1 MSFYTALTGLNGAQ
15 ADISATSNNIAN
27 VGTTGFKRSRAE
39 FGDIFATSPLQ
50 NASSSIGSG
59 TILKGIT
66 QQFTQGNIAS
76 SLNALDLAISGQGFF
91 TLKPSVT
98 ATQTV
103 YTRNGSFSVNNE
115 RYVVDSAGQYLMVY
129 PVNPDGSVTAKD
141 LGSAGPLQLP
151 VTAGDNKATEIIN
164 LGVNLPADAEIVPSP
179 ENFPDGYEFDPAN
192 PDTYTNSTSITIFDD
207 LGNPTIATVYYI
219 KTQNA
224 SPEDPTNKYET
235 RLVVNGQIIEPDLV
249 PAVSEAG
256 QQIFIDKFG
265 NQTTEVPL
273 SGYNNENKFSPLYRT
288 DTMNKTVPSQPAS
301 LRGDRSAMEFGDEA
315 DRIVEI
321 VTDPVYFQ
329 ATNEAGNSTVTDTY
343 WGRDF
348 LLINVDNSDSPVSVT
363 IRPGLYNPAQL
374 AAEVERAI
382 NEAYGDDRQIQL
394 SKATDSNLSI
404 DLIRTVDGVPSL
416 LDEPIEVDLFA
427 TSYALPEAIQVSNGS
442 IAGSSVNLTREDFLA
457 HAQLRMNATLDDYLV
472 TNNTTAGTASIN
484 STRHADL
491 NIGSTLFTRA
501 LSGELVSF
509 PTTTQVVEIK
519 RDADAGTLVTASTT
533 NTGGTL
539 ATSRV
544 VGSPSTT
551 ILVGGTWGTDKTVSI
566 SLGSTT
572 VSVTAGADAAATAA
586 AIHAAVG
593 ATSGFTANYTA
604 GGASVTITSTAYDS
618 THNLVYTYNSQ
629 KKPALSVFDAKVD
642 IASVTGRTGVIKLM
656 VPDGKIGTLTS
667 ATSVVLAGNDSTAN
681 LPTGFNGTEF
691 AIVSKFDSPANGGDY
706 IEIDIGQTNLSDAQ
720 ASALA
725 SLDIFGGVSAQV
737 EAFFEGSEMGIDGVF
752 QPYSTKKIVVREIGT
767 AASRSAATATNPGA
781 VFSFVST
788 TNGAVANLE
797 LDVFTATTSW
807 VDERNP
813 PIKISYDASG
823 QNLEFST
830 DRNVLGSAGAGFST
844 FTVFNNQL
852 TSGSNG
858 IGIPAATNR
867 SEAPIRGG
875 EVLEA
880 EAFVATGRE
889 LNADKRFGIKVQ
901 YDNDARA
908 FTIASGSTGEAI
920 GANYAVG
927 VTAPQQA
934 SNIQI
939 GRRAISSTD
948 GSATA
953 NKLLENV
960 LPTEKTIGGGTNFLM
975 GFGTVKKE
983 NVAFVAGKGLAA
995 KPAVAAGSSAQI
1007 PLATA
1012 FRLTSSNDENI
1023 FSISVDGVSATIV
1036 LPPRTYAGSTLA
1048 SALQERINQMSDPI
1062 TGKTIGGVTVRYNP
1076 TSNNLTFTTGTTGIN
1091 STIKVSGPAR
1101 FGLDDVPLG
1110 IGSVPEIFDLQQAVN
1125 ERGEL
1130 LFVDPQGK
1138 VTTAQPDD
1146 SELVSDYY
1154 PLYIKEGEL
1163 TFDKGGRL
1171 ISPKNLV
1178 GYEEQLEGASIT
1190 LKVDYSAS
1198 TQLAQPFGVINISQD
1213 GFTAGR
1219 LDGLEIDSSGTI
1231 RANYT
1236 NGDNNP
1242 LGKIVI
1248 ANFNNQNGLKQVGNA
1263 TYVETA
1269 ISGPPTVG
1277 EAGAEGFGTI
1287 LSGSLERSNVDIT
1300 EELVNLITAQRNY
1313 QASAKAI
1320 ETTTSL
1326 NQTIINIRQ

>member
-1 MSFYTALTGLNGAQ
+1 A
-15 ADISATSNNIAN
+15 
-27 VGTTGFKRSRAE
+27 
-39 FGDIFATSPLQ
+39 
-50 NASSSIGSG
+50 
-59 TILKGIT
+59 
-66 QQFTQGNIAS
+66 
-76 SLNALDLAISGQGFF
+76 
-91 TLKPSVT
+91 
-98 ATQTV
+98 
-103 YTRNGSFSVNNE
+103 
-115 RYVVDSAGQYLMVY
+115 
-129 PVNPDGSVTAKD
+129 
-141 LGSAGPLQLP
+141 
-151 VTAGDNKATEIIN
+151 
-164 LGVNLPADAEIVPSP
+164 
-179 ENFPDGYEFDPAN
+179 
-192 PDTYTNSTSITIFDD
+192 
-207 LGNPTIATVYYI
+207 
-219 KTQNA
+219 
-224 SPEDPTNKYET
+224 
-235 RLVVNGQIIEPDLV
+235 
-249 PAVSEAG
+249 
-256 QQIFIDKFG
+256 
-265 NQTTEVPL
+265 
-273 SGYNNENKFSPLYRT
+273 
-288 DTMNKTVPSQPAS
+288 
-301 LRGDRSAMEFGDEA
+301 
-315 DRIVEI
+315 
-321 VTDPVYFQ
+321 
-329 ATNEAGNSTVTDTY
+329 
-343 WGRDF
+343 
-348 LLINVDNSDSPVSVT
+348 
-363 IRPGLYNPAQL
+363 
-374 AAEVERAI
+374 
-382 NEAYGDDRQIQL
+382 
-394 SKATDSNLSI
+394 
-404 DLIRTVDGVPSL
+404 
-416 LDEPIEVDLFA
+416 
-427 TSYALPEAIQVSNGS
+427 
-442 IAGSSVNLTREDFLA
+442 
-457 HAQLRMNATLDDYLV
+457 
-472 TNNTTAGTASIN
+472 
-484 STRHADL
+484 
-491 NIGSTLFTRA
+491 
-501 LSGELVSF
+501 
-509 PTTTQVVEIK
+509 
-519 RDADAGTLVTASTT
+519 
-533 NTGGTL
+533 
-539 ATSRV
+539 
-544 VGSPSTT
+544 
-551 ILVGGTWGTDKTVSI
+551 
-566 SLGSTT
+566 
-572 VSVTAGADAAATAA
+572 
-586 AIHAAVG
+586 
-593 ATSGFTANYTA
+593 
-604 GGASVTITSTAYDS
+604 
-618 THNLVYTYNSQ
+618 
-629 KKPALSVFDAKVD
+629 
-642 IASVTGRTGVIKLM
+642 
-656 VPDGKIGTLTS
+656 
-667 ATSVVLAGNDSTAN
+667 
-681 LPTGFNGTEF
+681 
-691 AIVSKFDSPANGGDY
+691 
-706 IEIDIGQTNLSDAQ
+706 
-720 ASALA
+720 
-725 SLDIFGGVSAQV
+725 GVSTQI
-737 EAFFEGSEMGIDGVF
+737 EAFFEGSEMGIDGVH
-752 QPYSTKKIVVREIGT
+752 QPYSTKKIVVREIGAAAQRT
-767 AASRSAATATNPGA
+767 AANATNPKT
-781 VFSFVST
+781 VFSFT
-788 TNGAVANLE
+788 DTFATGAVTALSFGS
-797 LDVFTATTSW
+797 FTATTSW

-813 PIKISYDASG
+813 PIKIAYDSSG

-867 SEAPIRGG
+867 REAPIRGG

-889 LNADKRFGIKVQ
+889 LNADKRFGIKVE

-1012 FRLTSSNDENI
+1012 FRLTSTNAENV

>member
-249 PAVSEAG
+249 PSVSDAG

-288 DTMNKTVPSQPAS
+288 DTMTQTVPSQPAS

-416 LDEPIEVDLFA
+416 LDEPIEVDLFES
-427 TSYALPEAIQVSNGS
+427 SYALPSSVQLSGTS

-457 HAQLRMNATLDDYLV
+457 HAQLRMNATLDKYLI
-472 TNNTTAGTASIN
+472 TPGQTSGTVSIN

-491 NIGSTLFTRA
+491 NIQNSLFTRA
-501 LSGELVSF
+501 SSGVISSF
-509 PTTTQVVEIK
+509 PTTTQVVKIT
-519 RDADAGTLVTASTT
+519 RDPTPNTQGDT
-533 NTGGTL
+533 N
-539 ATSRV
+539 
-544 VGSPSTT
+544 
-551 ILVGGTWGTDKTVSI
+551 
-566 SLGSTT
+566 
-572 VSVTAGADAAATAA
+572 SV
-586 AIHAAVG
+586 H
-593 ATSGFTANYTA
+593 
-604 GGASVTITSTAYDS
+604 
-618 THNLVYTYNSQ
+618 HLVYTYNAE
-629 KKPALSVFDAKVD
+629 KKPGLSVFDSEVA
-642 IASVTGRTGVIKLM
+642 IAGQLTERTGVIKLK
-656 VPDGKIGTLTS
+656 VADVSALAS
-667 ATSVVLAGNDSTAN
+667 ATSIVLAGENSTTN
-681 LPTGFNGTEF
+681 LPNGFNGIEF
-691 AIVSKFDSPANGGDY
+691 QIVRKVDDANGDY
-706 IEIDIGQTNLSDAQ
+706 IEIDIGQTTLTDDQ
-720 ASALA
+720 ASALQ
-725 SLDIFGGVSAQV
+725 SLKIYAGSSTQV

-752 QPYSTKKIVVREIGT
+752 QPYSTKKIVVREIGP
-767 AASRSAATATNPGA
+767 AATRSPAQADKPGS
-781 VFSFVST
+781 VFTFSST
-788 TNGAVANLE
+788 TTGSASTTDDATTL
-797 LDVFTATTSW
+797 LKLTSADVTATTSW

-858 IGIPAATNR
+858 IGIAAATNR
-867 SEAPIRGG
+867 REAPIRGG

-889 LNADKRFGIKVQ
+889 LNADKRFGIKVE
-901 YDNDARA
+901 YDNDARS

-1012 FRLTSSNDENI
+1012 FRLTSTNAENV